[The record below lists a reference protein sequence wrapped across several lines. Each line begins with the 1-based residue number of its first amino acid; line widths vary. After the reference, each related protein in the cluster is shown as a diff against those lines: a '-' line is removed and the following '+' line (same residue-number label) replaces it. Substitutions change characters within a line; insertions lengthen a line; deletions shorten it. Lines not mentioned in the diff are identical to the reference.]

1 MRVSDLQRLTFLLL
15 FPIAVVFAGGC
26 EKKNQYAAPPP
37 PSVTVAKP
45 IQKDV
50 TDFLEFTGTTQ
61 AVASVDIR
69 ARVQGFLQSVHFKDG
84 AVVKKGDL
92 LYIIDPATYQ
102 ASADKAEGD
111 LAARKAQ
118 FDRAEVE
125 YQRNLRL
132 IKENATSERDLNN
145 SKASRDTAKAD
156 VAVATANLENA
167 KINLGYT
174 TIRAPMDGKIG
185 RSQVDVGNLV
195 GAGEYTLLTTIKKYN
210 PIYAYFTLNEHDLLA
225 VMKMSRRESNKT
237 PETEHVPVFLGL
249 ANDTGY
255 PHEGELDF
263 ADLGVDQSTGT
274 ILLRG
279 VFKNPYPHPIIPGL
293 FVRLR
298 VPLGIHSNALLVSE
312 RAIGTS
318 QQGKYVL
325 VVNEENTVEARPVQL
340 GALDGGFR
348 EIVQGLK
355 ADDRVIINGMQRA
368 RPGSKVDP
376 TPAAAAPAA
385 SSDKPAPAAK
395 P

>member
-37 PSVTVAKP
+37 PSVTVAGP

-50 TDFLEFTGTTQ
+50 TDYLEFTGTTQ

-102 ASADKAEGD
+102 ASVDKAEGD
-111 LAARKAQ
+111 LAAKKAQ

-174 TIRAPMDGKIG
+174 TIRAPLDGKIG

-210 PIYAYFTLNEHDLLA
+210 PIYAYFTLNEHDLLT
-225 VMKMSRRESNKT
+225 VMKMSRRENNKT

-255 PHEGELDF
+255 PHQGELDF

-274 ILLRG
+274 MLLRG
-279 VFKNPYPHPIIPGL
+279 VFKNPYPPPIIPGL

-318 QQGKYVL
+318 QQGKYIL

-355 ADDRVIINGMQRA
+355 ADDRVIVNGMQRA
-368 RPGSKVDP
+368 RPGSKVNP
-376 TPAAAAPAA
+376 TSAAAAPAA